1 MYLLSSNQVGKP
13 IRVMIYIFRWLKF
26 IFLVILAFSTVS
38 ACSYRSVQVPPSPVA
53 ANCRKIQHALGET
66 CVPNQPQR
74 VIALSVPTLGDALA
88 LGVKPIAS
96 IVYFDD
102 SPPYLANHLK
112 SIENLGKAEQPNL
125 EKILALKPDLTIG
138 IKYSTE
144 LVYPQLSQIAPT
156 AVGDW
161 DGYPSWRD
169 HFNFVAEV
177 LGKTEEAKQAWAN
190 YYQRIESLKVA
201 LGSRVQDLEISFVH
215 ICCGTIDI
223 DLKNSFNGSILADLG
238 VRRPATQAIPIAGGI
253 TSLSEE
259 RLMDIDGDILFVATN
274 GEESTQKLESLKQN
288 PLWKN
293 LRAVQQ
299 NRVYPVNYPT
309 WRGGNPL
316 AADAVIDDLFKY
328 LVNDAQPT

>member
-1 MYLLSSNQVGKP
+1 
-13 IRVMIYIFRWLKF
+13 MINILRWFKF
-26 IFLVILAFSTVS
+26 TFLVILTFTVVS
-38 ACSYRSVQVPPSPVA
+38 ACSHRSVQVTSSPA
-53 ANCRKIQHALGET
+53 STNCRMIQHALGET

-74 VIALSVPTLGDALA
+74 MIALSVPTLGDALV

-102 SPPYLANHLK
+102 PPPYLAKHLE
-112 SIENLGKAEQPNL
+112 SVENLGKEEQPNI
-125 EKILALKPDLTIG
+125 EKVLALKPDLIIG

-144 LVYPQLSQIAPT
+144 AIYDQLSQIAPT
-156 AVGDW
+156 VADDW
-161 DGYPSWRD
+161 EGYPSWRD
-169 HFNFVAEV
+169 HFDFVADV
-177 LGKTEEAKQAWAN
+177 LGKTEEAKQIWAN
-190 YYQRIESLKVA
+190 YYQRIDALKAA
-201 LGSRVQDLEISFVH
+201 LGNQVQDLEVSFVH

-223 DLKNSFNGSILADLG
+223 DLKNSFNGSILADAGL
-238 VRRPATQAIPIAGGI
+238 RRSAAQDSSIAGGI

-259 RLMDIDGDILFVATN
+259 RLLDIDGDILFVATD
-274 GEESTQKLESLKQN
+274 GEEATQKLAELKQK
-288 PLWKN
+288 PLWNN

>member
-1 MYLLSSNQVGKP
+1 MTYF
-13 IRVMIYIFRWLKF
+13 FRWFKF
-26 IFLVILAFSTVS
+26 FLLIAFSFSIIS
-38 ACSYRSVQVPPSPVA
+38 ACSTRSAQVTSSPVA
-53 ANCRKIQHALGET
+53 TDCRMVQHALGET

-74 VIALSVPTLGDALA
+74 LVALDVPTLGNALA

-102 SPPYLANHLK
+102 TPPYLTKHLE
-112 SIENLGKAEQPNL
+112 SIENLGRAEQPNL
-125 EKILALKPDLTIG
+125 EKIVKLNPDLIIG
-138 IKYSTE
+138 VKYSTE

-156 AVGDW
+156 VVGNW
-161 DGYPSWRD
+161 DGYPSWQN
-169 HFNFVAEV
+169 HFDFVAEV
-177 LGKTEEAKQAWAN
+177 LNKTEEAKQVWTQ
-190 YYQRIESLKVA
+190 YHQRIDALKAA
-201 LGSRVQDLEISFVH
+201 LGNRLQDLEISFVH

-223 DLKNSFNGSILADLG
+223 DLKNSFNGSILADVG
-238 VRRPATQAIPIAGGI
+238 VRRPPAQAVPITGGI

-274 GEESTQKLESLKQN
+274 GEESSQKLTALKQN

-293 LRAVQQ
+293 LRAVQ
-299 NRVYPVNYPT
+299 NDRVYAVNYPT

-328 LVNDAQPT
+328 LVNDN

>member
-1 MYLLSSNQVGKP
+1 MDIL
-13 IRVMIYIFRWLKF
+13 RWFKF
-26 IFLVILAFSTVS
+26 VLLVILTFSLVS
-38 ACSYRSVQVPPSPVA
+38 ACSSRSVQISSSPDTISD
-53 ANCRKIQHALGET
+53 CRMVQHALGET

-102 SPPYLANHLK
+102 APPYLANHLE
-112 SIENLGKAEQPNL
+112 SIETLGKEEQPNL
-125 EKILALKPDLTIG
+125 EKILALKPDLIIG
-138 IKYSTE
+138 IKDSTE
-144 LVYPQLSQIAPT
+144 ATYTQLSQIAPT
-156 AVGDW
+156 VADEW
-161 DGYPSWRD
+161 EGYPSWRD

-177 LGKTEEAKQAWAN
+177 LGKTEEAKQVWAN
-190 YYQRIESLKVA
+190 YDQRIAALKTA
-201 LGSRVQDLEISFVH
+201 LGDRVQDLEISFVH

-223 DLKNSFNGSILADLG
+223 DLKNSFNGSILADVGL
-238 VRRPATQAIPIAGGI
+238 RRPAAQAVPIAGGI

-259 RLMDIDGDILFVATN
+259 RLMDIDGDVLFVATD
-274 GEESTQKLESLKQN
+274 GKEATQKLAELKQN

-316 AADAVIDDLFKY
+316 AANAVIDDLFKY
-328 LVNDAQPT
+328 LVEES

>member
-1 MYLLSSNQVGKP
+1 
-13 IRVMIYIFRWLKF
+13 MIKVIRWLKF
-26 IFLVILAFSTVS
+26 IFLVTLAFSVVT
-38 ACSYRSVQVPPSPVA
+38 ACSSRSVQVAPSPVA
-53 ANCRKIQHALGET
+53 SDCRMIQHALGAT

-96 IVYFDD
+96 IVYFDNP
-102 SPPYLANHLK
+102 PPYLAGHLE
-112 SIENLGKAEQPNL
+112 SIEILGKEEQPNI
-125 EKILALKPDLTIG
+125 EKILALKPDLIIG

-144 LVYPQLSQIAPT
+144 AIYSQLSQIAPT
-156 AVGDW
+156 VVDDW
-161 DGYPSWRD
+161 EGYPSWRD

-177 LGKTEEAKQAWAN
+177 LGKTHAAKQVWVN
-190 YYQRIESLKVA
+190 YHQRIASLKSA
-201 LGSRVQDLEISFVH
+201 LGNRVQDLEISFVH

-223 DLKNSFNGSILADLG
+223 DLKNSFNGSILADVGL
-238 VRRPATQAIPIAGGI
+238 RRPAAQAVSIAGGI
-253 TSLSEE
+253 TALSEE
-259 RLMDIDGDILFVATN
+259 RLMDIDGDILFVAN
-274 GEESTQKLESLKQN
+274 DGEEAIQKLAELKQK

-299 NRVYPVNYPT
+299 NQVYAVNYPT

-316 AADAVIDDLFKY
+316 AADAVIDDLFKH

>member
-1 MYLLSSNQVGKP
+1 MMDIL
-13 IRVMIYIFRWLKF
+13 RWFKF
-26 IFLVILAFSTVS
+26 VLLVILTFTLVS
-38 ACSYRSVQVPPSPVA
+38 ACSSRSVQISSSPDTISD
-53 ANCRKIQHALGET
+53 CRMVQHALGET

-102 SPPYLANHLK
+102 APPYLANHLE
-112 SIENLGKAEQPNL
+112 SIETLSKEEQPNL
-125 EKILALKPDLTIG
+125 EKILALKPDLIIG
-138 IKYSTE
+138 IKDSTE
-144 LVYPQLSQIAPT
+144 ATYTQLSQIAPT
-156 AVGDW
+156 VADEW
-161 DGYPSWRD
+161 EGYPSWRD

-177 LGKTEEAKQAWAN
+177 LGKTEEAKQVWAN
-190 YYQRIESLKVA
+190 YDQRIAALKTA
-201 LGSRVQDLEISFVH
+201 LGDRVQDLEISFVH

-223 DLKNSFNGSILADLG
+223 DLKNSFNGSILADVGL
-238 VRRPATQAIPIAGGI
+238 RRPAAQAVPIAGGI

-259 RLMDIDGDILFVATN
+259 RLMDIDGDVLFVATD
-274 GEESTQKLESLKQN
+274 GKEATQKLAELKQN

-316 AADAVIDDLFKY
+316 AANAVIDDLFKY
-328 LVNDAQPT
+328 LVEES